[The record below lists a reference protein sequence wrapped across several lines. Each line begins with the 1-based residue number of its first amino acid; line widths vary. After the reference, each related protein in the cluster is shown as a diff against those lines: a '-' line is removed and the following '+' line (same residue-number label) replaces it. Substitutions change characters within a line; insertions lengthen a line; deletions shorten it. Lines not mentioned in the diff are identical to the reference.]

1 MWKSQRNNDFQ
12 TFATKKPQFQWTCK
26 TYHYQP
32 VNKYLQMQENSF
44 YQKLNV
50 DSIAKHSG
58 IVNSAITI
66 NRQLLSKS
74 TGSKLTK
81 DEVRTHQFCIFL
93 KVHKPNLPRRPVV
106 GSVEV
111 IEVNFKICWSLSSVN
126 CQIIAFIY
134 KRYFRFHQQ
143 NQWNKIYK

>member
-1 MWKSQRNNDFQ
+1 
-12 TFATKKPQFQWTCK
+12 
-26 TYHYQP
+26 
-32 VNKYLQMQENSF
+32 MQEKSF

-66 NRQLLSKS
+66 KQQLLSKS

-93 KVHKPNLPRRPVV
+93 KVHKPNIPRRPVV
-106 GSVEV
+106 GSVECHRGKISKFV
-111 IEVNFKICWSLSSVN
+111 DHYLQSNVKSLPPYIKDTSDFINRINETKYINKDLILVTLDFKSLYTNIPNQEGIEAVK
-126 CQIIAFIY
+126 A
-134 KRYFRFHQQ
+134 H
-143 NQWNKIYK
+143 